1 MAYTPTVWAKGDKVT
16 SARLNKIENGIA
28 DKVDKV
34 SGKVLSTN
42 DYTNADK
49 KKVNDIS
56 ISSPANGQA
65 LVYNSSTQKW
75 ENKTIGGS
83 GTGQDG
89 YSPTVTVT
97 NITGGHRVSI
107 TDVNGTKT
115 FDVMDG
121 TNGTNGTNGSDGF
134 SPTVTVTNITGGH
147 RVSITDVDGTKTFD
161 VIDGTNGTNGVSPTI
176 TVTAI
181 AGGHRVSITDATS
194 TTSFDVMDG
203 TGGGD
208 SGGGDS
214 GETTYVNVIPEQT
227 FTPTTDYTA
236 LTVSEI
242 LIDGQAYRY
251 TVNGVENTGTATLT
265 GGSIILGSYTDYADG
280 AGGAFECLNNAVYYD
295 TKLRTETTIKVD
307 KVVESGGGGGGSS
320 TYYNPLKGKIAAFTG
335 DSLCYGAGYTGGYA
349 KIIGEDNS
357 MTVQNIGVS
366 EGTVVKYQNY
376 FCISE
381 SIPNLR
387 ADADYVILEGGGND
401 AWYGEQVIPLGTMT
415 SGYDDTLDTTTFA
428 GALESMIK
436 NTINRFPGK
445 KIGYIFPHKGVPN
458 FSSTISGGYYHMIID
473 ILQKW
478 GIPYF
483 DNNILCPPLGYVDV
497 LKNTYTIGDGVHPNE
512 LGYRTFY
519 ASQIAEWMKTL

>member
-1 MAYTPTVWAKGDKVT
+1 MAYTPTRWVTGDKVT

-34 SGKVLSTN
+34 SGKALSTN
-42 DYTNADK
+42 DYTNTDK
-49 KKVNDIS
+49 KKVDDIS
-56 ISSPANGQA
+56 ILSPINGQA

-75 ENKTIGGS
+75 ENKTISGS
-83 GTGQDG
+83 GSGQDG
-89 YSPTVTVT
+89 YSPTITVT

-107 TDVNGTKT
+107 TDADGTKT

-121 TNGTNGTNGSDGF
+121 TNGTNGTNGV
-134 SPTVTVTNITGGH
+134 SPTVTVTT
-147 RVSITDVDGTKTFD
+147 
-161 VIDGTNGTNGVSPTI
+161 
-176 TVTAI
+176 I

-203 TGGGD
+203 TSGGD

-242 LIDGQAYRY
+242 LIDGQTYRY
-251 TVNGVENTGTATLT
+251 TVNGVEKTGTAALT
-265 GGSIILGSYTDYADG
+265 GGSIILGSYTEYADG
-280 AGGAFECLNNAVYYD
+280 TGGAFECLNNAVYYD

-307 KVVESGGGGGGSS
+307 KVVESGGGGGSSS

-349 KIIGEDNS
+349 KIIGEENG

-366 EGTVVKYQNY
+366 EGTVVKYQSY

-387 ADADYVILEGGGND
+387 EDADYVILEGGGND
-401 AWYGEQVIPLGTMT
+401 AWYGEQIIPLGTIS
-415 SGYDDTLDTTTFA
+415 SGYDATLDTTTFA
-428 GALESMIK
+428 GAFESMVK
-436 NTINRFPGK
+436 NAINRFPGK

-512 LGYRTFY
+512 LGYRTYY
-519 ASQIAEWMKTL
+519 APQIAEWMKTL

>member
-1 MAYTPTVWAKGDKVT
+1 MAYTKTTWRTDDVITAEK
-16 SARLNKIENGIA
+16 LNKMEQGIEDANN
-28 DKVDKV
+28 
-34 SGKVLSTN
+34 SG
-42 DYTNADK
+42 
-49 KKVNDIS
+49 
-56 ISSPANGQA
+56 
-65 LVYNSSTQKW
+65 
-75 ENKTIGGS
+75 GGS
-83 GTGQDG
+83 GADG
-89 YSPTVTVT
+89 FSPVVTIT
-97 NITGGHRVSI
+97 DITGGHRVSI
-107 TDVNGTKT
+107 RDKTSTKT

-121 TNGTNGTNGSDGF
+121 ATGATGPAGADGF

-147 RVSITDVDGTKTFD
+147 RVAITDATGTKTFD
-161 VIDGTNGTNGVSPTI
+161 V
-176 TVTAI
+176 
-181 AGGHRVSITDATS
+181 
-194 TTSFDVMDG
+194 MDG
-203 TGGGD
+203 SDSGGG

-227 FTPTTDYTA
+227 FTPTADYTA

-242 LIDGQAYRY
+242 LIDGQTYRY
-251 TVNGVENTGTATLT
+251 MVNGVEKTGTATLT
-265 GGSIILGSYTDYADG
+265 NGSIILGSYAEYADG
-280 AGGAFECLNNAVYYD
+280 TGGAFECLNNAVYYD

-307 KVVESGGGGGGSS
+307 KVVESGGGGGSSS

-366 EGTVVKYQNY
+366 EGTVVKYSNR

-387 ADADYVILEGGGND
+387 EDADYVILEGGGND

-428 GALESMIK
+428 GAFESMVK

-473 ILQKW
+473 ILEKW

-483 DNNILCPPLGYVDV
+483 DNNVLCPPLGYVDA

-519 ASQIAEWMKTL
+519 APQIAAWMKTL